1 MDYPDTLGMYFINA
15 NSTSKPI
22 LLDQD
27 NNEILDQTEMY
38 SGCWGQ
44 ASINFFPF
52 NSNGNKGIAVGLNA
66 LKKKRD
72 DEPLGGTI
80 TVDSAISD
88 FEDSDDG
95 FDDDLLG

>member
-1 MDYPDTLGMYFINA
+1 
-15 NSTSKPI
+15 
-22 LLDQD
+22 
-27 NNEILDQTEMY
+27 MY

>member
-1 MDYPDTLGMYFINA
+1 MRYLTRPRCTAAAGDRPL
-15 NSTSKPI
+15 
-22 LLDQD
+22 
-27 NNEILDQTEMY
+27 
-38 SGCWGQ
+38 
-44 ASINFFPF
+44 SISFPF